1 MFKFSDITEIQGQ
14 SECVTQKNVFNAKK
28 KMTEK
33 INDRSE
39 TEFALVEYALNMNKT
54 PSNDTVLASDIPN
67 IINEEHVIIVSG
79 QKEKPVFILSNELC
93 EGKVFPYLRLKCKF
107 G

>member
-1 MFKFSDITEIQGQ
+1 MFKFSDIAEIQGQ

-67 IINEEHVIIVSG
+67 IINE
-79 QKEKPVFILSNELC
+79 
-93 EGKVFPYLRLKCKF
+93 GKKRNQFSF
-107 G
+107 